1 MRALVLFKG
10 TGSID
15 KALEAQGFE
24 VTSLDILPKFGAT
37 FTEHVMT
44 WDYRQF
50 EPGHFDFVWASPVC
64 TEFSVALTTR
74 PRDLEKGDE
83 LAEKALEI
91 IEYLLPQH
99 WARFRLFLRSRH

>member
-15 KALEAQGFE
+15 RALEEHGFE

-37 FTEHVMT
+37 FTEDILT
-44 WDYRQF
+44 WNYRQF
-50 EPGHFDFVWASPVC
+50 EPGYFDFIWASPVC

-74 PRDLEKGDE
+74 PRDLE
-83 LAEKALEI
+83 
-91 IEYLLPQH
+91 
-99 WARFRLFLRSRH
+99 LRKPSKSSATCSRRGGPWKTPRAAT